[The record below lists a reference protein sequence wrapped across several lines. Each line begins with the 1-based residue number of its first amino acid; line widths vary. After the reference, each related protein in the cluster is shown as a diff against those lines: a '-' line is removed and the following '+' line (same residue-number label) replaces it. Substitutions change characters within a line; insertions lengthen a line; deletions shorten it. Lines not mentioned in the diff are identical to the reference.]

1 MKSIKDWMKEKG
13 IFSEDMNKLAF
24 SRFMR
29 DPGDAGTTM
38 SLDTDLKSKLN
49 PVIDRI
55 MKDEDFAEED
65 PENLLRQIMAVVS
78 ARLAGMSGSTLSTS
92 RVVDKMNKLGNND
105 EPIARE
111 VR

>member
-1 MKSIKDWMKEKG
+1 MKSIREWMKERG
-13 IFSEDMNKLAF
+13 IVSEDMNKMAF

-38 SLDTDLKSKLN
+38 ELDTSLKSKLN

-55 MKDEDFAEED
+55 MKMEEFADED
-65 PENLLRQIMAVVS
+65 PETLLRQIMAVVS

-92 RVVDKMNKLGNND
+92 RVVDKMNRLGNND

-111 VR
+111 VG

>member
-1 MKSIKDWMKEKG
+1 MKSIREWMKDKG
-13 IFSEDMNKLAF
+13 VVSEDMNKLAF

-29 DPGDAGTTM
+29 EPGDAGTTM
-38 SLDTDLKSKLN
+38 ELDTSLKSKLN

-55 MKDEDFAEED
+55 MNMDDFREED
-65 PENLLRQIMAVVS
+65 PEKLLRQIMAVVS

-92 RVVDKMNKLGNND
+92 RVVDKMNKMDRND
-105 EPIARE
+105 EPIAQE